1 MAEINLTYEVIF
13 ELVMREKSREEL
25 QKLPAD
31 FTDQALIYVNRQ
43 RNLAYNADETQR
55 EALDRQATNSLRLIR
70 DLYERREK
78 KLVNL
83 SLLKVRVES
92 SLIDYGAML
101 DEERK
106 FFESLVSLMKAHKQ
120 VILNSG
126 LEKQKP
132 RKILVEAEEEPEESA
147 PARQEIKKEIPTK
160 LIRFL
165 NPVPKFV
172 GKELE
177 VYGPFE
183 EEEMANLPAEI
194 ADILITK
201 GRAEEVGA

>member
-31 FTDQALIYVNRQ
+31 FTDQALIYINRQ
-43 RNLAYNADETQR
+43 RNLAYNADESQR
-55 EALDRQATNSLRLIR
+55 ESLDRQASNSLRLIR

-78 KLVNL
+78 KIVNL
-83 SLLKVRVES
+83 ALLKVRVES

-106 FFESLVSLMKAHKQ
+106 FFESLVSLMKMHKQ
-120 VILNSG
+120 VILTSG
-126 LEKQKP
+126 LERQKQK
-132 RKILVEAEEEPEESA
+132 KILVEATDEPEEQVQHA
-147 PARQEIKKEIPTK
+147 EIKKEVPTK